1 MIATALPL
9 AGLLLL
15 EPKVFEDERGA
26 FFESFNQRAFEQAL
40 GRAVHF
46 VQDNHSV
53 SARNVVRGL
62 HYQIGDAAQGKLVRV
77 VQGSAFDVA
86 VDIRR
91 SSKTFGQW
99 YGVTL
104 SAENR
109 KQMWIPAGF
118 AHGFVALEDST
129 EFLYKA
135 TGYYSGPSERSISW
149 QDEDIG
155 VEWPLTGPAIVS
167 GKDAVAPNLA
177 DVDHASLF

>member
-9 AGLLLL
+9 AGLLSL

-26 FFESFNQRAFEQAL
+26 FFESFNQRTFEQAA
-40 GRAVHF
+40 GSTVNF

-62 HYQIGDAAQGKLVRV
+62 HYQIGEAAQGKLVRV
-77 VQGSAFDVA
+77 VRGSAFDVA

-91 SSKTFGQW
+91 NSETFGQW

-118 AHGFVALEDST
+118 AHGFVALEDNT
-129 EFLYKA
+129 EFLYKTTA
-135 TGYYSGPSERSISW
+135 YYSGPSERSISW

-155 VEWPLTGPAIVS
+155 IKWPLTGPATVS
-167 GKDAVAPNLA
+167 GKDAVAPKLA
-177 DVDHASLF
+177 DVGQDSLF